1 MRRREKRMVER
12 MMQGAAGLKVAV
24 AVAVAVEAGG

>member
-12 MMQGAAGLKVAV
+12 MMQGAEGLKVV
-24 AVAVAVEAGG
+24 VAVAVEAGG